1 MLGAVAEIWDET
13 EVFGTVIVGDSVVFV
28 EVKVVGAMVVLE
40 VNVALA
46 EDVGIIV
53 TANVMFAGDTFVVIE
68 GIDVLVESTAWL
80 RAGAVFV
87 KAVVVLDKG
96 AVVI

>member
-28 EVKVVGAMVVLE
+28 EVVGAMVVLE
-40 VNVALA
+40 VNVAPA

-53 TANVMFAGDTFVVIE
+53 TANVMFAGDTFVVVE